1 MIGWRWISMIGSPT
15 LALPRVLVFR
25 RLLLVPL
32 ESRRVR
38 HISSTAL
45 SLDILELHD
54 SSPCCSIQGL
64 LCLAANQ
71 VQSSSVQKLTKRFIM
86 ESGIGNYL
94 LDIADRSRSDRGG
107 LGWRDGPSIFGWSS
121 LVSRRGMGRSGL
133 GAYCSVR
140 QARRNSITV
149 SLVVS

>member
-1 MIGWRWISMIGSPT
+1 MIRSPT
-15 LALPRVLVFR
+15 LALPRVRVFR

-32 ESRRVR
+32 EIRRVR

-71 VQSSSVQKLTKRFIM
+71 VQSSSVQKLTKRFIV

-94 LDIADRSRSDRGG
+94 LDIADGSRSE
-107 LGWRDGPSIFGWSS
+107 
-121 LVSRRGMGRSGL
+121 
-133 GAYCSVR
+133 
-140 QARRNSITV
+140 
-149 SLVVS
+149 